1 MYPGLLGSSTV
12 LMVKV
17 HEMDG
22 MSNKEKLTEICPKW
36 LVFTFHVLML
46 IFTVLKLIVC
56 NE

>member
-12 LMVKV
+12 LMV

-22 MSNKEKLTEICPKW
+22 MSNIEKLTEICPKW
-36 LVFTFHVLML
+36 LDFTFHVLML

>member
-12 LMVKV
+12 LMA

>member
-12 LMVKV
+12 LMV

-22 MSNKEKLTEICPKW
+22 MSIKGKLTEICPKW
-36 LVFTFHVLML
+36 LVLLFML

-56 NE
+56 NG